1 VQKEALQPLA
11 EEMFAAATGAFS
23 TLAGLTA
30 TAGAATMESADGSFL
45 IESDIVATLTRVPAN
60 GVAFVTRFVKADIG
74 RVVEMMLGSSSG
86 GGEMDAM
93 QLSIVA
99 ETVAQIATSMGE
111 SLAQHAGAATDGVH
125 SEVVADAAGFPVPP
139 FTTAAAPITVGDG
152 LETRIVLAFD
162 GLAISKLDLKDP
174 EPPAGAVVP
183 EPPPARP
190 VAPPAET
197 FAAAGDDDID
207 AAGLSFGAASFDED
221 TFEAPPAAPP
231 AFDPPSFA
239 PAAPSVAANAAVAAA
254 AAAAAKAAAQ
264 AAAAQASAAPP
275 PMPPVS
281 SSRQRQTEG
290 QAAQFTP
297 MQPTP
302 IRPAAPGQSN
312 LDLVHDVPLEI
323 SAVLGQTELSLRE
336 VVAMQPGSVF
346 ELDKLSTEPIDLYVN
361 NILIARGEV
370 VVVDDKFAVKISELN
385 PVVDRV

>member
-1 VQKEALQPLA
+1 MEKESLQPLA
-11 EEMFAAATGAFS
+11 DEMFAAATGAFS
-23 TLAGLTA
+23 TLAGISA
-30 TAGAATMESADGSFL
+30 SAGAGEMEAAEGSIL
-45 IESDIVATLTRVPAN
+45 VEAEAVSTLTRVPST

-74 RVVEMMLGSSSG
+74 RVVEMMLGTPGS

-99 ETVAQIATSMGE
+99 ETVAQIATAMGE
-111 SLAQHAGAATDGVH
+111 SLAAYTGASSDGVQ

-152 LETRIVLAFD
+152 LATTITLYFD
-162 GLAISKLDLKDP
+162 GLALSKIDVP
-174 EPPAGAVVP
+174 SIAAAMAPSSPAPSAP
-183 EPPPARP
+183 SPASAPLPPP
-190 VAPPAET
+190 
-197 FAAAGDDDID
+197 
-207 AAGLSFGAASFDED
+207 
-221 TFEAPPAAPP
+221 
-231 AFDPPSFA
+231 
-239 PAAPSVAANAAVAAA
+239 AAA
-254 AAAAAKAAAQ
+254 AAAAP
-264 AAAAQASAAPP
+264 APT
-275 PMPPVS
+275 
-281 SSRQRQTEG
+281 RQRPQPEG

-297 MQPTP
+297 MSPTA